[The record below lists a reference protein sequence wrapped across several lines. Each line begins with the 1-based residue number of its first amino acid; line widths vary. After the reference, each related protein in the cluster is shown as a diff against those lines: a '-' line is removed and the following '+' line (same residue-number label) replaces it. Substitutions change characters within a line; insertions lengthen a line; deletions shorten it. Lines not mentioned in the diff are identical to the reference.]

1 MKGKGI
7 KLIIGIVLLIVGIVL
22 YLLSALNAWL
32 CLAIGVLGLIF
43 IVLSFS
49 KEEKKEPAGP
59 SLASSPKEKKEPAVP
74 EMPSE
79 EVEVGAGKS
88 DQEKNTENFS

>member
-49 KEEKKEPAGP
+49 KEEKKEPA
-59 SLASSPKEKKEPAVP
+59 VP

-79 EVEVGAGKS
+79 KVEVGAGKS